1 MNLKIKLSPEA
12 IHEAIGRLLEMQDN
26 IEYGLKQT
34 VEILTKEG
42 AEVAK
47 STFGGMASV
56 DSEADGFYG
65 VIRASGDAVYIA
77 EFGAGDATM
86 PVLFENYPGVD
97 VYKGS
102 YSEQVGSHEYAETG
116 RWHFG
121 GLEYTEVEPKAGMLG
136 ALYHIKENSTEVALG
151 VIKL

>member
-1 MNLKIKLSPEA
+1 MNLKIKLSDQG
-12 IHEAIGRLLEMQDN
+12 IYEAIGRLMEMQDN
-26 IEYGLKQT
+26 LEYGLKQT
-34 VEILTKEG
+34 VEILTNEG
-42 AEVAK
+42 AETAR
-47 STFGGMASV
+47 SAYGGMASV

-65 VIRASGDAVYIA
+65 TIRASSEAVYIA

-97 VYKGS
+97 VYKRS

-116 RWHFG
+116 KWHFG
-121 GLEYTEVEPKAGMLG
+121 GLEYTEVEPRAGMLA
-136 ALYHIKENSTEVALG
+136 ALYHIKESSTEVALG